1 MFSKACEYGI
11 KASIYIALQSIQ
23 GERVSL
29 KKIAREINS
38 PEAFTAK
45 VLLQLAKI
53 DIIKSSKGP
62 SGGFEISKDKIDTI
76 MLADIVFA
84 IDGNSIYEGCA
95 LGFDTCN
102 ATKPCPIHDNF
113 VNVREELKKMLLNT
127 SLYELATG
135 LEVGLTFLKQ
145 RKS

>member
-29 KKIAREINS
+29 KKIAKEINS
-38 PEAFTAK
+38 PEAYTAK
-45 VLLQLAKI
+45 ILIQLAKS
-53 DIIKSSKGP
+53 DAIKSTKGP
-62 SGGFEISKDKIDTI
+62 LGGFEIPKDKIDTI

-95 LGFDTCN
+95 LGFDRCN
-102 ATKPCPIHDNF
+102 ANRPCPIHDKF
-113 VNVREELKKMLLNT
+113 VIVREELKEMLQNT
-127 SLYELATG
+127 SLYELTTG
-135 LEVGLTFLKQ
+135 LEVGLTFLK
-145 RKS
+145 K